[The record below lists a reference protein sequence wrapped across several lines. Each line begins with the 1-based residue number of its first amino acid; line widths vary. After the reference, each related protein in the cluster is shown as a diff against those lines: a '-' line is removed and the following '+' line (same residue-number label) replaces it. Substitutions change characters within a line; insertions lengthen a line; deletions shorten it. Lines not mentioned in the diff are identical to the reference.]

1 MHASS
6 SATVH
11 VAMITIV
18 CLACS
23 EVFRSENIYRQNL
36 PGLMWNILRATSL
49 PSGGSKLV
57 FGRKKG
63 QSPRALAV
71 GDKVIYAVTTALRRV
86 VRPTF
91 FAVRTSLQARPFC
104 QP

>member
-49 PSGGSKLV
+49 RSGGSKLV
-57 FGRKKG
+57 FGRKKARALG
-63 QSPRALAV
+63 LWPSVIRSFTPSPRRSE
-71 GDKVIYAVTTALRRV
+71 G
-86 VRPTF
+86 
-91 FAVRTSLQARPFC
+91 
-104 QP
+104 